1 MIKREEKHNLK
12 YLSRLHYYGKLLDW
26 DYVGEFMILKLKCFT
41 ATEYY
46 ANNVT
51 IRLLVPTIMEKD
63 IKDELIVGDNY
74 YIIAAPYSLLF
85 DKKYRHRV
93 DLLLHIFKEVA

>member
-1 MIKREEKHNLK
+1 MRPPEKDNLK
-12 YLSRLHYYGKLLDW
+12 YLSRIHYYGTLIDW

-41 ATEYY
+41 ATEHY

-51 IRLLVPTIMEKD
+51 IRLMVPTIMENN
-63 IKDELIVGDNY
+63 IKSELIVGDRY
-74 YIIAAPYSLLF
+74 YVIGAPYTLLF

-93 DLLLHIFKEVA
+93 DLLLHIFKEVG